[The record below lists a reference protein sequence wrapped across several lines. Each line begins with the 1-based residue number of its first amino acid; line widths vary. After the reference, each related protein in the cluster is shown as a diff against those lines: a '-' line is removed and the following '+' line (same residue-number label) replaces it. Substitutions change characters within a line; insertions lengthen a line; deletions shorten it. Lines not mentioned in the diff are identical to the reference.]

1 MTLFN
6 HRVSLFSLFPDDL
19 STGELGIE
27 INHYHCVEGQFI
39 VLYLIVFFFFN
50 ETGVVVLTISP
61 FNTPGWPVQK
71 TDGS

>member
-27 INHYHCVEGQFI
+27 INHYHYVEGQFI
-39 VLYLIVFFFFN
+39 VLYLIVFFFMK
-50 ETGVVVLTISP
+50 
-61 FNTPGWPVQK
+61 PG
-71 TDGS
+71 